1 VNRGE
6 SGRIL
11 ERMMAL
17 HPKVIDLS
25 LDRVLRLLGA
35 LGNPERAMPPAIH
48 IAGTNGKGST
58 LAMIR
63 AGMEG
68 AGRTVHVYTSPH
80 LTQFHERI
88 RLAGKQISEERLVR
102 VLDECRKAN
111 GGKGITYFEI
121 TTAAAFLA
129 FSRTP
134 ADFVLLETGLGGRLD
149 ATNVIARPALTI
161 IAPISMDHERFLG
174 DRLTGIAEEKAGIL
188 KPGVTCVVGPQPDEV
203 QGVIEARALR
213 MGAPLI
219 AHGRQWHV
227 REERGRLIYRDE
239 DGVLDLPRPALP
251 GAHQVS
257 NAGLAI
263 AALRTH
269 GFGEG
274 ACRTAMTEVEWPA
287 RMQRLRTGPLVRI
300 AGGAE
305 LWLDGGHNPAA
316 GAALADLLR
325 TLPPRPT
332 HLICGMMNSKDA
344 DGYLRPLAAAVDS
357 LVAVPIPGEENS
369 LTSEAMVRAAS
380 HAGIR
385 ASAAADVSAALARIV
400 ADEPRARVTICGSL
414 HLAGTVLRDN
424 G

>member
-1 VNRGE
+1 MNRGE